1 MPSSSPRTDEWW
13 CDHVASAPP
22 APPVTAAEP
31 ASPATPAPAAT
42 PATRSAWPRIM
53 AAVVAFAVALLT
65 ANAIVPDAGTSA
77 PGPFDPFEAF
87 EPEGDTTETGDGPAA
102 EIRPPADVQPVA
114 PDEPTNQPVA
124 QDEPDDQPAGREERL
139 PPSGTGPRPGTYRL
153 ELAGEISGRAFTR
166 TAELVVTETIDEV
179 ATVNGVNALEVCLT
193 SGFPPG
199 QPEVGAI
206 WFGTNSGCLP
216 STTAADIDMAYVE
229 VDGSTIIARPD
240 ESVMALGVNTLTA
253 TDGLTALLYW
263 IQDGAIELTFDGDDV
278 SGTIGVRGFCGPCTF
293 GPGSDGAWYE
303 AQISGTR
310 A

>member
-13 CDHVASAPP
+13 YDHVESTPP

-31 ASPATPAPAAT
+31 ASPAIPATPAP
-42 PATRSAWPRIM
+42 PATRSAWPRII
-53 AAVVAFAVALLT
+53 AAVLAFAVALLA
-65 ANAIVPDAGTSA
+65 ANAVVPDAGTSA
-77 PGPFDPFEAF
+77 PRPFDPLEAF
-87 EPEGDTTETGDGPAA
+87 DAEVDTAETSDASTA
-102 EIRPPADVQPVA
+102 DVRPPADAQPVA
-114 PDEPTNQPVA
+114 
-124 QDEPDDQPAGREERL
+124 PDDQPAGREEPR

-153 ELAGEISGRAFTR
+153 ELVGEISGRAFTR
-166 TAELVVTETIDEV
+166 TAELVVTQTIDEV
-179 ATVNGVNALEVCLT
+179 ATVNGVNALDVCLT

-240 ESVMALGVNTLTA
+240 ESVMAVGVNTLTA
-253 TDGLTALLYW
+253 NDGLTALLYW
-263 IQDGAIELTFDGDDV
+263 IQDGAIDLTFDGDDV

-310 A
+310 G